1 MTYSASNCAGT
12 GYSLGRLELTGSDP
26 LSASSWTKYSSP
38 IFTSANGC
46 VPILHSFLEVFARE
60 RILNTSSSTVTMSER
75 ATLSP
80 PSRATGID

>member
-26 LSASSWTKYSSP
+26 LSVSSWTKYSSP

-46 VPILHSFLEVFARE
+46 VPILFLVSCG
-60 RILNTSSSTVTMSER
+60 LR
-75 ATLSP
+75 AALHTHDRRLD
-80 PSRATGID
+80 RHRQ